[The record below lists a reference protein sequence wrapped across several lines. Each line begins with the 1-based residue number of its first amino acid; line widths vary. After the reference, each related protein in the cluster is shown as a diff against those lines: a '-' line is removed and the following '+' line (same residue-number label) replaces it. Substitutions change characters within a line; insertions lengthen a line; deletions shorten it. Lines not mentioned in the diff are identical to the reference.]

1 MMFGFAHD
9 AGIYFASISPISAKW
24 DGCVTG
30 RIMKTVDQLVSE
42 WTEEERENLKDL
54 IEECRERE
62 RKSLERM
69 KRNDENLTKVTESLQ
84 SFLSSLYEIKEKTER
99 LADDLLGIYLHFYHN
114 EMASS

>member
-1 MMFGFAHD
+1 
-9 AGIYFASISPISAKW
+9 
-24 DGCVTG
+24 
-30 RIMKTVDQLVSE
+30 MKTVDQLVSE

-99 LADDLLGIYLHFYHN
+99 LADDLLGIYLHFCQN
-114 EMASS
+114 EMAFS